1 MNRERLLRGLDALGI
16 AADETAVERFEAFH
30 AILDEYNRKMDL
42 TAVLEE
48 DERVDR
54 HDLDSAAPLAMG
66 LLGQGAKV
74 IDVGTGAGFPGMPLL
89 ILRPGLR
96 MTFLDALQKRIAFL
110 QDALARLGLSA
121 ETLHARAEDAGRMRE
136 HRETYDAALSRAVAG
151 SAVLQELTLPFVR
164 TGGIAVAWKGP
175 GAAEEWQ
182 QAKRAAFLLGGAL
195 REPVPAPVPGR
206 PEWGHVLLITDKI
219 KNTPGIYPRRAGLPA
234 KKPLGA

>member
-66 LLGQGAKV
+66 LLDQGAKV

-89 ILRPGLR
+89 ILRPDLR

-182 QAKRAAFLLGGAL
+182 QAKRAAFLLGGVL

>member
-16 AADETAVERFEAFH
+16 AADETALERFEAFH

-48 DERVDR
+48 DERGDR

-66 LLGQGAKV
+66 LLDQGAKV

-89 ILRPGLR
+89 ILRPDLR

-219 KNTPGIYPRRAGLPA
+219 KNTPGVYPRRAGLPA

>member
-16 AADETAVERFEAFH
+16 AADETALERFEAFH

-66 LLGQGAKV
+66 LLDQGAKV

-89 ILRPGLR
+89 ILRPDLR

-219 KNTPGIYPRRAGLPA
+219 KNTPGVYPRRAGLPA

>member
-89 ILRPGLR
+89 ILRPDLR

-110 QDALARLGLSA
+110 QDALARLDLSA

>member
-66 LLGQGAKV
+66 LLDQGAKV

-89 ILRPGLR
+89 ILRPDLR

-110 QDALARLGLSA
+110 QDALARLDLSA

-136 HRETYDAALSRAVAG
+136 HRETDDAALSRAVAG

-206 PEWGHVLLITDKI
+206 PEWGHVLLITEKI

-234 KKPLGA
+234 KKPLGT

>member
-66 LLGQGAKV
+66 LLDQGAKV

-89 ILRPGLR
+89 ILRPDLR

>member
-16 AADETAVERFEAFH
+16 AADETALERFEAFH

-66 LLGQGAKV
+66 LLDQGAKV

-89 ILRPGLR
+89 ILRPDLR

>member
-89 ILRPGLR
+89 ILRPDLR

-110 QDALARLGLSA
+110 QDALARLRRSTRGRR
-121 ETLHARAEDAGRMRE
+121 TRAGCGSTVRRMTR
-136 HRETYDAALSRAVAG
+136 RS
-151 SAVLQELTLPFVR
+151 
-164 TGGIAVAWKGP
+164 
-175 GAAEEWQ
+175 
-182 QAKRAAFLLGGAL
+182 
-195 REPVPAPVPGR
+195 PGR
-206 PEWGHVLLITDKI
+206 W
-219 KNTPGIYPRRAGLPA
+219 RAP
-234 KKPLGA
+234 PCCRS